1 MPTRHIIVVTGASGA
16 GKTASVQALDAR
28 GLAGVQCF
36 YFDSIGVPSPE
47 AMERDFGGGERW
59 QTRATTDWVSR
70 LHALGG
76 DVDVAILDGQTR
88 PSFVFDAG
96 GAAASSRLHVVL
108 LDCSPDAPRLPII
121 DTSRLSIV
129 EVADEL
135 ESIARSL
142 PR

>member
-1 MPTRHIIVVTGASGA
+1 M
-16 GKTASVQALDAR
+16 L
-28 GLAGVQCF
+28 

-59 QTRATTDWVSR
+59 QACATTDWVSR

-76 DVDVAILDGQTR
+76 GVDVAILDGQTR
-88 PSFVFDAG
+88 PSFVFDAA